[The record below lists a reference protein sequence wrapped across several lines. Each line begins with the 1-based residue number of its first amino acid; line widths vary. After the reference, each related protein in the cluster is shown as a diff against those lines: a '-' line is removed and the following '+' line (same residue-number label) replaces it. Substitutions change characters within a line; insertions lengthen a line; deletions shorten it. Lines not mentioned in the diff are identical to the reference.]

1 MLHVLHAVADLVC
14 ISLLRTLK
22 VHMLQQT
29 VSHPCKSLPVSMSFL
44 PNAQSRTDY
53 SSTSPSRPENCPEEY
68 YTLIQNCLSHEASDR
83 PTFANI
89 TALLGAYSNEE
100 FRLEEVERNEMED
113 TIRCTT
119 TNLSPVEEV
128 PESWTLVTTTNNNNN
143 GEYSNDTQGSEEDW
157 CQESDIDYQINGGAC
172 AAGGRKGSIVTAGS
186 SQDSLTPST
195 HASRISLV
203 WLHNYLLFCDKHWTC
218 MS

>member
-1 MLHVLHAVADLVC
+1 MLHVLHEVAYLV
-14 ISLLRTLK
+14 SLLRTLK
-22 VHMLQQT
+22 VHVLQQT
-29 VSHPCKSLPVSMSFL
+29 VSHPCKSLPVSMSSL
-44 PNAQSRTDY
+44 PNAQSCTGY
-53 SSTSPSRPENCPEEY
+53 SSTSPYRPENCPEEY
-68 YTLIQNCLSHEASDR
+68 YTLIQNCLSHVASDR
-83 PTFANI
+83 PTFADI

-128 PESWTLVTTTNNNNN
+128 PESWTLVTNNNNN

-157 CQESDIDYQINGGAC
+157 CQESEIDYQINSGAC

-203 WLHNYLLFCDKHWTC
+203 
-218 MS
+218 

>member
-1 MLHVLHAVADLVC
+1 MLHVLHEVAHLV
-14 ISLLRTLK
+14 SLLRTLK
-22 VHMLQQT
+22 VHVLQQT
-29 VSHPCKSLPVSMSFL
+29 VLHPCKPSPVSMSSL
-44 PNAQSRTDY
+44 PNAQSCTGY
-53 SSTSPSRPENCPEEY
+53 SSTSPYRPENCPEEY
-68 YTLIQNCLSHEASDR
+68 YTLIQNCLSHVASDR
-83 PTFANI
+83 PTFADI

-128 PESWTLVTTTNNNNN
+128 PEIWTLVTNNNNN

-157 CQESDIDYQINGGAC
+157 CQESEIDYQINSGAC

-203 WLHNYLLFCDKHWTC
+203 
-218 MS
+218 

>member
-1 MLHVLHAVADLVC
+1 MPL
-14 ISLLRTLK
+14 
-22 VHMLQQT
+22 
-29 VSHPCKSLPVSMSFL
+29 L
-44 PNAQSRTDY
+44 PNAQSCTGY
-53 SSTSPSRPENCPEEY
+53 SSTSLYRPENCPEEY
-68 YTLIQNCLSHEASDR
+68 YTLIQNCLSHVASDR
-83 PTFANI
+83 PTFADL

-100 FRLEEVERNEMED
+100 FRLEEVERNELED

-128 PESWTLVTTTNNNNN
+128 PESWTLVTNNNT

-157 CQESDIDYQINGGAC
+157 CQETDIDYQINGGAC

-186 SQDSLTPST
+186 SQDSLTTSM

-203 WLHNYLLFCDKHWTC
+203 WPQIILWKALDVHVLILHCVQLAHHLFMHTINVKTC
-218 MS
+218 TLNSVNLIANA